1 MLSCAKPYFLKSKG
15 LYVGCGSCLCC
26 ARKRSSA
33 WALRVVKDIEY
44 CRKKQEKEK
53 QDGSTPA
60 PNVIANSIYY
70 ITLSYK
76 GKYLPL
82 NFSENGK
89 VVRGEGDGFLYRP
102 DLTKFVKRLRSNIE
116 RIFGLVGLRVLSSG
130 EYGPNNTHRPHF
142 HLIVWNAPELG
153 QQELQ
158 SLIEKSWSVYD
169 RKRRERD
176 LIGNVKVESVIDP
189 GDVASYVSKVT
200 SYVTKKGV
208 SEYCKQP
215 GETNADFVRRTGKLT
230 VPFVAASLGVGADY
244 FSENA
249 EEISRLGY
257 CGDHGFKVAM
267 PRFFLDKVV
276 ALVGRDHFRYKV
288 DRFLDYCLKQ
298 KIDLGILRFKSNRIP
313 VYDYFY
319 FKSVLRY
326 VKRCFRYRLIKAL
339 DDCRIPKDWRG
350 VFING
355 KIPGVSSF
363 LVGDFLVKY
372 GGFFSSYSDV
382 VVKNQFFVDLLE
394 HSAAMDCYNRLM
406 GLLHLNDGEE
416 NIVQRYKNA
425 LVREKN
431 FAQASFNRK
440 FRRYMI

>member
-44 CRKKQEKEK
+44 CRKKKEK
-53 QDGSTPA
+53 QDGSVPA
-60 PNVIANSIYY
+60 PSVIANGVYY

-89 VVRGEGDGFLYRP
+89 VVRGEGDGFLHRP
-102 DLTKFVKRLRSNIE
+102 DLTKFVKRLRSNVE
-116 RIFGLVGLRVLSSG
+116 RIFGLVGLRVLGSG

-230 VPFVAASLGVGADY
+230 VPFVTASLGIGADY

-298 KIDLGILRFKSNRIP
+298 KIDLGILHFKSNRIP

-326 VKRCFRYRLIKAL
+326 VKRRFRHYLIDAL
-339 DDCRIPKDWRG
+339 DDCRIPKDLRRI
-350 VFING
+350 FING
-355 KIPGVSSF
+355 KIPGVSPF

-372 GGFFSSYSDV
+372 GDFFSSYSDS

-394 HSAAMDCYNRLM
+394 HSAAVDCYNRLM

-416 NIVQRYKNA
+416 NIVQRYYNA
-425 LVREKN
+425 LAREKN